1 MDQKPRI
8 LLVDDDHDVLS
19 LMQHILQEA
28 GFEAALADSGR
39 AAIQKIDNE
48 RPTLLTLDLVMP
60 DVDGWGVLAHLR
72 RIPAPPPVV
81 VVTGHPENVGPFSMM
96 ASVTGYVTKPFS
108 AAQLVAICRKVAAG
122 RTPRPADVQDT
133 RRDPRRMFVV
143 QAEISDPLTGA
154 IAGGHVVELSPHGVR
169 VDVDL
174 PLEAGQTVEIAFHLP
189 GHKEPLRAPGVV
201 RWRSGI
207 AAGLELNDLDPEKA
221 HRLGQLIKPLG
232 KLPID

>member
-1 MDQKPRI
+1 MDHKPRI

-28 GFEAALADSGR
+28 GFAIAVADSGR
-39 AAIQKIDNE
+39 AAIQKIDSD
-48 RPTLLTLDLVMP
+48 RPTLITLDLVMP

-122 RTPRPADVQDT
+122 RTPRPSDVQDT
-133 RRDPRRMFVV
+133 RRNPRRMFVV
-143 QAEISDPLTGA
+143 QAEISDPHTGA
-154 IAGGHVVELSPHGVR
+154 IAAGHVVELSPHGVR

-174 PLEAGQTVEIAFHLP
+174 PLQDGQTVEVAFLLP

-201 RWRSGI
+201 RWRNGVS
-207 AAGLELNDLDPEKA
+207 AGVELTDLDPEKA
-221 HRLGQLIKPLG
+221 HRLQQIVKPLG